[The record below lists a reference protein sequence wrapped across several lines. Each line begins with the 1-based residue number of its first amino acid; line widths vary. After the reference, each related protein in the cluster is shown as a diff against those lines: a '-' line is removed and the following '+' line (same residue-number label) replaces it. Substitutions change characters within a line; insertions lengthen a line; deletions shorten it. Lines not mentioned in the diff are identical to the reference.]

1 MTLLLMNAAIG
12 QSIEHI
18 EGVTLF
24 ITRRRGGEYQL
35 YLLFVSEVVVQPP
48 ITLFLSEAL
57 RTTPQNFMKM

>member
-1 MTLLLMNAAIG
+1 MTLLLINAAIG

-35 YLLFVSEVVVQPP
+35 YLLFVSEVVVQSP

-57 RTTPQNFMKM
+57 RTTLQNFMKM

>member
-1 MTLLLMNAAIG
+1 MTLLLINAAIG

-18 EGVTLF
+18 EGVILF
-24 ITRRRGGEYQL
+24 ITRRRGGKYQL